1 MGYTLTI
8 ALYHHFL
15 LQTAG
20 SLLRMPQM
28 VSTCLDG
35 STWPAPSKYARQ
47 QQHLLAHGTLP
58 CDAQVASSF
67 RELRSEFGAPV
78 ASVLPL
84 HVPGIFKKK
93 RHFYPQR
100 LPSFRV
106 WRRSTFGNSRASFA
120 CASSSCKTA
129 TATVTSSHF

>member
-1 MGYTLTI
+1 MKDRI
-8 ALYHHFL
+8 VSRCHFL

-28 VSTCLDG
+28 VSTCLDV

-47 QQHLLAHGTLP
+47 HLLAHGTLP
-58 CDAQVASSF
+58 CNSQVASSF
-67 RELRSEFGAPV
+67 RELRSK
-78 ASVLPL
+78 LL
-84 HVPGIFKKK
+84 HLLQACRRRMFLAFSKQTTLLSTNITF
-93 RHFYPQR
+93 HQA
-100 LPSFRV
+100 
-106 WRRSTFGNSRASFA
+106 WRRGTFGNSRASFA